1 MKFISFKTELNK
13 IIEEAYDTVLSY
25 NYIPDVVIESRLLAL
40 FRKYYGESDSEDT
53 RRYMELLY
61 NNIVV
66 NCEALLEVNE
76 FIPPQEKESLKD
88 KALAIGL
95 YGALMELAV
104 ENERIAEKLLTMNGN
119 TDFRDLNQNREDVE
133 EGMNSS
139 DEYNQALLEY
149 PNSIVTWIWNPN
161 ERTRHE
167 GMAGEARRIG
177 DLFTIYNDKTDDV
190 DFGRYPRE
198 AGISAS
204 NSSNCRCDFTINKMK

>member
-1 MKFISFKTELNK
+1 MSFKTELNT
-13 IIEEAYDTVLSY
+13 IIEEAYETTLNY

-40 FRKYYGESDSEDT
+40 FRKYYGESDSEDV
-53 RRYMELLY
+53 RRYMEILY

-66 NCEALLEVNE
+66 NCESLIEFNE
-76 FIPPQEKESLKD
+76 FIPPQEKRSLIN

-95 YGALMELAV
+95 FHALMELAT
-104 ENERIAEKLLTMNGN
+104 EDELIAEKLKTMNGN

-190 DFGRYPRE
+190 DFGRYPKE

-204 NSSNCRCDFTINKMK
+204 NSSNCYCSFTINKMK